1 MEEKRT
7 PAIRF
12 RRFRDQ
18 WRQHRVGDI
27 VSDIQRPASIKDEEL
42 YQLVTVKRRN
52 EGVVSRGLLKGKDIL
67 VKNYFEVREGD
78 YIVSKRQV
86 IHGGNGLV
94 PKNLD
99 KSVVSNEYM
108 VVVSNDAIS
117 TRFWTL
123 MSKRREMYKMF
134 FLSSY
139 GVDVEKM
146 VFNVEDWKK
155 RFLII
160 PATSEQDQINELH
173 DQLDHLIDL
182 HQRKYEKLQNLKSAM
197 LEKMFPKDGADVPE
211 IRFAGFKEPWEQQD
225 TELFFNAVSSNSLS
239 RSDLNYTEG
248 EIKSIHYGDVLIN
261 YGAVLDC
268 RKDKIPFIT
277 GAKATDFLDQLLQ
290 NGDILFADAAEDE
303 TVGKATELSGIQD
316 IQIVAGLHTLACRP
330 KHKMKPYFLG
340 YYLNSQSY
348 HRQLLPLMQGTKVL
362 SISRSSIA
370 KTTIKF
376 PVSEKEQEQ
385 IGSILYCMDS
395 QIVFQSSAIKKLKN
409 IKEALLKQ
417 MFV

>member
-1 MEEKRT
+1 MEDERT

-12 RRFRDQ
+12 RRFSDP
-18 WRQHRVGDI
+18 WRQQRVGDI

-67 VKNYFEVREGD
+67 VKNYFEVRAGD

-94 PKNLD
+94 PENLD

-117 TRFWTL
+117 AKFWTL
-123 MSKRREMYKMF
+123 ISKRREMYKMF

-146 VFNVEDWKK
+146 VFNVEDWKR

-197 LEKMFPKDGADVPE
+197 LEKMFPKHGADVPE
-211 IRFAGFKEPWEQQD
+211 IRFLGFTEPLEQRMFAD
-225 TELFFNAVSSNSLS
+225 MVTRNSAMAVCSSELPSIEYEDIVSGQGI
-239 RSDLNYTEG
+239 LNKNIREKQI
-248 EIKSIHYGDVLIN
+248 IKTGIQFEPGDVLFGKLRPYLKN
-261 YGAVLDC
+261 W
-268 RKDKIPFIT
+268 
-277 GAKATDFLDQLLQ
+277 
-290 NGDILFADAAEDE
+290 ILSD
-303 TVGKATELSGIQD
+303 LSG
-316 IQIVAGLHTLACRP
+316 VAVGDFWVLHPSETDSRYL
-330 KHKMKPYFLG
+330 
-340 YYLNSQSY
+340 YYLIQTPDFQTTANQSTGTKMP
-348 HRQLLPLMQGTKVL
+348 RSDWNLVSNTKFLLPRDVTEQRKIGATFQTIDNLINLHQNELEKL
-362 SISRSSIA
+362 RS
-370 KTTIKF
+370 
-376 PVSEKEQEQ
+376 
-385 IGSILYCMDS
+385 
-395 QIVFQSSAIKKLKN
+395 IKKCML
-409 IKEALLKQ
+409 ER